1 MPRFPENEADTIILA
16 QLVANGIKD
25 NPTIFANPPVVAT
38 GTLTGI
44 TAYHAKNVEIQA
56 KEAEIRLLVQ
66 EKNTIYNVVRRD
78 TRDLIDHAKI
88 IAKGDPAILAL
99 VAWGPRAD
107 SVALEPPG
115 QSRYFEVIGQG
126 DGYVRTDWK
135 EPIDGGEVAAYNV
148 MRSEDGENFVI
159 AGTFTISEGAVFEQ
173 PTGKKLVYMVVGIN
187 RAGESVPS
195 NSVTVTL

>member
-1 MPRFPENEADTIILA
+1 MPRFPNNETDTIILA

-25 NPTIFANPPVVAT
+25 NPTNFPNPPVVPTAT
-38 GTLTGI
+38 LAGI
-44 TAYHAKNVEIQA
+44 TAYNTKNVEIQA
-56 KEAEIRLLVQ
+56 KEAEQRLLVQ
-66 EKNTIYNVVRRD
+66 EKNTMYSVVRRD
-78 TRDLIDHAKI
+78 TRDLIDYAQI

-99 VAWGPRAD
+99 ISWGPRAD

-115 QSRYFEVIGQG
+115 QSRYFEIIGQG
-126 DGYVRTDWK
+126 DGYVRLDWK

-148 MRSEDGENFVI
+148 MRSEDGANFVI
-159 AGTFTISEGAVFEQ
+159 AGTFTASEGAVFEQ
-173 PTGKKLVYMVVGIN
+173 PTSKKLVYHVVGIN

>member
-1 MPRFPENEADTIILA
+1 MPRFPINETETIILA

-25 NPTIFANPPVVAT
+25 NPTTFPNPPVVPTA
-38 GTLTGI
+38 TLTGI
-44 TAYHAKNVEIQA
+44 TAYNTKNVEIQA
-56 KEAEIRLLVQ
+56 KEAESRLLVQ
-66 EKNTIYNVVRRD
+66 EKNTIYNVVRQD
-78 TRDLIDHAKI
+78 TRDLIDYAKI
-88 IAKGDPAILAL
+88 VAKGDPAILAL
-99 VAWGPRAD
+99 ISWGPRAD
-107 SVALEPPG
+107 AIGMLPPG

-135 EPIDGGEVAAYNV
+135 EPIDGGAVAAYNL

-159 AGTFTISEGAVFEQ
+159 AGTFTVSEGAVFEQ
-173 PTGKKLVYMVVGIN
+173 PTGKKLTYHVVGIN